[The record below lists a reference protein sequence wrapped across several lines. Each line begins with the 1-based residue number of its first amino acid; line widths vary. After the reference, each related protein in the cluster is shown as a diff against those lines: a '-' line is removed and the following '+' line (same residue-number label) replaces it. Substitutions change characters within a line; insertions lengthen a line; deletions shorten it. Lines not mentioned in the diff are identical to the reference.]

1 MGEQYKLAVFRDI
14 RYRGTSDQELRTRKL
29 KTIYFGWWTPLLLG
43 SQYLI
48 DILKEVEK
56 NFDISELQ
64 ELTIECNPYPYQET
78 LLSVKHIIETFS
90 HIPRLRFSFGIQ
102 SLDDSILQQSNRDC
116 TFQGMQQFTKDILAI
131 KQPSVVYNFDFIAFG
146 NSSFWGNAEESRE
159 ELLVWQ
165 WDPSLHSVWRE
176 WLQSLI
182 SSKQIDS
189 FSLYTL
195 ELFAWAKRY
204 HETKDPLIAYQA
216 PWDHEVPFNTSEDS
230 IINQFEILKKLFIDG
245 GYSRYEISNYS
256 LPGKECIHNQT
267 YWTMGEYI
275 GIGLGAHGY
284 IHTPIVSSEMS
295 KTSEVEKS
303 LELSPLAMLGRDDH
317 SAYRTENTWWRKNF
331 ILWPT
336 EKTYIKKPCDTK
348 DIMIES
354 FFLWLRQQ
362 SGIVWLSKYSDILQ
376 NNRWEATNKLIENG
390 LAIYNNDILQLTDQ
404 WMNVHHQVCTYL
416 MKEI

>member
-14 RYRGTSDQELRTRKL
+14 RYRGTRDQGLGTRKF
-29 KTIYFGWWTPLLLG
+29 KTIYFWGWTPLLLG

-48 DILKEVEK
+48 DILQEVEI

-78 LLSVKHIIETFS
+78 LESVKHIIQTYS

-102 SLDDSILQQSNRDC
+102 SLDNNILQQSNRDC
-116 TFQGMQQFTKDILAI
+116 TFAGIQQFTYDIMDI
-131 KQPSVVYNFDFIAFG
+131 KESNVLYNYDFISFG
-146 NSSFWGNAEESRE
+146 ETLSAQWQMQHKRLQ
-159 ELLVWQ
+159 EL
-165 WDPSLHSVWRE
+165 
-176 WLQSLI
+176 I
-182 SSKQIDS
+182 KSKQIDS

-216 PWDHEVPFNTSEDS
+216 PWDHEVPFTTSEDS
-230 IINQFEILKKLFIDG
+230 ILDQFEILKKLFVDG
-245 GYSRYEISNYS
+245 GYSRYEISNYA

-267 YWTMGEYI
+267 YRTMGEYI
-275 GIGLGAHGY
+275 GIGLGAHGF
-284 IHTPIVSSEMS
+284 IKWQNDGMTEWQS
-295 KTSEVEKS
+295 
-303 LELSPLAMLGRDDH
+303 
-317 SAYRTENTWWRKNF
+317 YRTETTWWRKNY

-336 EKTYIKKPCDTK
+336 EKTFTKKPCSSK
-348 DIMIES
+348 DIMIET

-362 SGIVWLSKYSDILQ
+362 SGIGGVSKYSDILQ
-376 NNRWEATNKLIENG
+376 NNRQQAIDKLIENE
-390 LAIYNNDILQLTDQ
+390 LATYNNDTLQLTDQ

>member
-14 RYRGTSDQELRTRKL
+14 RYRGTRDQGLGTRKF
-29 KTIYFGWWTPLLLG
+29 KTIYFWGWTPLLLG

-48 DILKEVEK
+48 DILQEVEI

-78 LLSVKHIIETFS
+78 LESVKHIIQTYS

-102 SLDDSILQQSNRDC
+102 SLDNNILQQSNRDC
-116 TFQGMQQFTKDILAI
+116 TFAGIQQFTYDIMDI
-131 KQPSVVYNFDFIAFG
+131 KQSNVLYNYDFISFG
-146 NSSFWGNAEESRE
+146 ETLSAQWQMQHKRLQ
-159 ELLVWQ
+159 EL
-165 WDPSLHSVWRE
+165 
-176 WLQSLI
+176 I
-182 SSKQIDS
+182 KSKQIDS

-216 PWDHEVPFNTSEDS
+216 PWDHEVPFTTSEDS
-230 IINQFEILKKLFIDG
+230 ILDQFEILKKLFVDWW
-245 GYSRYEISNYS
+245 YARYEISNYA

-267 YWTMGEYI
+267 YRTMGEYI
-275 GIGLGAHGY
+275 GIGLGAHGF
-284 IHTPIVSSEMS
+284 ITSPSFWGKAEESHGKLVVWQWDPSLPLRPVQDDVSN
-295 KTSEVEKS
+295 
-303 LELSPLAMLGRDDH
+303 
-317 SAYRTENTWWRKNF
+317 YRTEITWWRKNY

-336 EKTYIKKPCDTK
+336 EKTFTKKPCSPK

-362 SGIVWLSKYSDILQ
+362 SGIGGVSKYSDILQ
-376 NNRWEATNKLIENG
+376 SNRQQAIDKLIENE
-390 LAIYNNDILQLTDQ
+390 LATYSNDTLQLTDQ

>member
-14 RYRGTSDQELRTRKL
+14 RYRGTRDQGLGTRKF
-29 KTIYFGWWTPLLLG
+29 KTIYFWGWTPLLLG

-48 DILKEVEK
+48 DILQEVEI

-78 LLSVKHIIETFS
+78 LESVKHIIQTYS

-102 SLDDSILQQSNRDC
+102 SLDNNILQQSNRDC
-116 TFQGMQQFTKDILAI
+116 TFAGIQQFTYDIMDI
-131 KQPSVVYNFDFIAFG
+131 KESNVLYNYDFISFG
-146 NSSFWGNAEESRE
+146 ETLSAQWQMQHKRLQ
-159 ELLVWQ
+159 EL
-165 WDPSLHSVWRE
+165 
-176 WLQSLI
+176 I
-182 SSKQIDS
+182 KSKQIDS

-216 PWDHEVPFNTSEDS
+216 PWDHEVPFTTSEDS
-230 IINQFEILKKLFIDG
+230 ILDQFEILKKLFVDG
-245 GYSRYEISNYS
+245 GYSRYEISNYA

-267 YWTMGEYI
+267 YRTMGEYI
-275 GIGLGAHGY
+275 GIGLGAHGF
-284 IHTPIVSSEMS
+284 IKWQNDGMTEWQS
-295 KTSEVEKS
+295 
-303 LELSPLAMLGRDDH
+303 
-317 SAYRTENTWWRKNF
+317 YRTETTWWRKNY

-336 EKTYIKKPCDTK
+336 EKTFTKKPCSPK
-348 DIMIES
+348 DIMIET

-362 SGIVWLSKYSDILQ
+362 SGIGGVSKYSDILQ
-376 NNRWEATNKLIENG
+376 NNRQQAIDKLIENE
-390 LAIYNNDILQLTDQ
+390 LATYNNDTLQLTDQ